1 LKDGD
6 GDLSTTTLTIN
17 LSDAGLFAPTNS
29 DVTVNEAALDTSTT
43 GADLTHGTVTGSLPG
58 STAETDAANQLN
70 ATGGFA
76 PLTYQLAS
84 GGNAATA
91 GTYGTI
97 QVHTDGSYV
106 YTLTAPVHGPATAGT
121 DTVNAAESFTYQVTD
136 ANGNTTTGT
145 INIAIVDDVPTAH
158 DDTWGSTITGPTTL
172 TGLLGNDVFGADGV
186 DTDNSPISGQVTV
199 TTNGAHGTV
208 VYNND
213 GTFTYTPTGVYVGS
227 DSFTYTIKD
236 GDGDTSTA
244 TVTLNVQTNTVP
256 SGGGT
261 ASLTLNEAALD
272 TTQDASLPADLH
284 AGVVT
289 GTNPGSRGETAQAN
303 SGITF
308 TSSGEAISVAFA
320 DPTDASKWVA
330 PTVSGLAPGYT
341 LSWSLVGGELVGH
354 LVQTAGSL
362 DLGAFVYLA
371 LSNTNAAANSSLTP
385 VVTATLTDQL
395 QHAAGSGNIAING
408 LQVVATDTSGD
419 HVSGAVNLTVLDDAP
434 LPFKPDGIFV
444 ENTPHTVLTES
455 INFAASAGADGVGN
469 VVFNVNEGAA
479 VTSGGTNIFLNG
491 EQVFFHVVDTHTV
504 EGRTSAANGS
514 DLAFTAT
521 LNPATDTWT
530 YTQAATIFAGNQFN
544 TANFSPS
551 GGNNDAIVLN
561 SIGSTSDLLATG
573 NGHPVNTSTGSWGVN
588 GGNSIGP
595 GEAIRFDFVSNA
607 TTDGTIAGLPG
618 GVGVGTHYTDHYEVA
633 SYTQAIGN
641 VSGSDP
647 VSITIR
653 PVNADYDNSYIGD
666 GTGES
671 TAFGSLVT
679 VVDGSGGPVVPAAT
693 YNALNGMWTIT
704 GLEQGDTFTVVANSD
719 PFSAIEISANASSN
733 DFKLG
738 PVTYTT
744 ANAVTPF
751 DISIPVT
758 ATDGDGD
765 PIASLLTAHLSPDT
779 STWQGTAIAD
789 THTTTTTETAL
800 FGEDGNDILSGL
812 PGQADLLAG
821 GRGIDT
827 LFGDTGNDTLYGGS
841 GNDTLN
847 GGGGNDLL
855 IGGSGQD
862 TLIGGTG
869 ADTFKLEH
877 LDIKDLISD
886 YSGVG
891 GDGDVIDLT
900 SLFKTGAGNVADF
913 VNYDSA
919 THTLSV
925 DANGLTGG
933 ANFIDVAQ
941 LTNAVAPVTST
952 ITLLYDDGTNTH
964 TTTANVV

>member
-1 LKDGD
+1 
-6 GDLSTTTLTIN
+6 TTTLTIN
-17 LSDAGLFAPTNS
+17 LSDAGLVAPADS
-29 DVTVNEAALDTSTT
+29 DVIVNETALDPNKD
-43 GADLTHGTVTGSLPG
+43 GADLAAGTVTGSLPG

-76 PLTYQLAS
+76 PLTYQLAG

-186 DTDNSPISGQVTV
+186 DTDNSPLSGQVTV

-272 TTQDASLPADLH
+272 TKLDGTLPADLQ

-308 TSSGEAISVAFA
+308 TTSGEAISVDFA
-320 DPTDASKWVA
+320 NPTDASKWVA
-330 PTVSGLAPGYT
+330 PTVSGLASGYT

-354 LVQTAGSL
+354 LIQTLGSV

-371 LSNTNAAANSSLTP
+371 LSNTTAAANSSLTP

-395 QHAAGSGNIAING
+395 QHAAGSGNITING

-434 LPFKPDGIFV
+434 LPFNPDGIFV
-444 ENTPHTVLTES
+444 ENVPHTVLTES

-479 VTSGGTNIFLNG
+479 VTSGSANIFLNG

-521 LNPATDTWT
+521 LDPTTDTWT
-530 YTQAATIFAGNQFN
+530 YTQAATMFAGNQFN

-551 GGNNDAIVLN
+551 GGNNQAIVLDSAN
-561 SIGSTSDLLATG
+561 STSDLLATG
-573 NGHPVNTSTGSWGVN
+573 NSPNFVNTSTGSWGVD

-595 GEAIRFDFVSNA
+595 GEEIRFDFVSSA
-607 TTDGTIAGLPG
+607 TTNGTIAG
-618 GVGVGTHYTDHYEVA
+618 TSYTGHYEVA
-633 SYTQAIGN
+633 SYSQQIGN
-641 VSGSDP
+641 VSGPDL

-653 PVNADYDNSYIGD
+653 PVNADNDASYIGD
-666 GTGES
+666 SDES
-671 TAFGSLVT
+671 TAFGSLIT
-679 VVDGSGGPVVPAAT
+679 VINGSGGAAPT
-693 YNALNGMWTIT
+693 TAYDAVHGTWTIT
-704 GLEQGDTFTVVANSD
+704 GLAQGDTFTVVANSD
-719 PFSAIEISANASSN
+719 PFSAIEISANNGSN

-751 DISIPVT
+751 DISIPVN

-765 PIASLLTAHLSPDT
+765 LIAGSVTAHLSPDT
-779 STWQGTAIAD
+779 STWQGTPGAD
-789 THTTTTTETAL
+789 THTTTITETAL

-919 THTLSV
+919 THALSV
-925 DANGLTGG
+925 DANGLAGG

-941 LTNAVAPVTST
+941 LTNAVAPVAST
-952 ITLLYDDGTNTH
+952 ITLLYDDGANTH